1 MKRRKGY
8 KNIKISYL
16 HLTLY
21 LGKQKKVC
29 SALKDETT
37 NDNISSAKKR
47 EEKCTN
53 LSRHNELLQKLEKQ
67 TNKKRDAIFVKEL
80 V

>member
-1 MKRRKGY
+1 M
-8 KNIKISYL
+8 SYL
-16 HLTLY
+16 YLTLY

-29 SALKDETT
+29 SGLKDETT
-37 NDNISSAKKR
+37 NGNTSSAQKR
-47 EEKCTN
+47 EEKCTS

-80 V
+80 I